1 MGCGCQPIR
10 NRPMPSLTSEC
21 GGAMNPHGCTKKLV
35 INERSTQ
42 ACKHVLASQTFDS
55 ADMPPKKSAES
66 LRKVLHMTENEE
78 KRDRL
83 EKALLEVQELKK
95 SGKKASIH
103 QIALK
108 HNVSH
113 STLGHQANGCT
124 SK

>member
-1 MGCGCQPIR
+1 
-10 NRPMPSLTSEC
+10 
-21 GGAMNPHGCTKKLV
+21 V
-35 INERSTQ
+35 VVNERLKQ
-42 ACKHVLASQTFDS
+42 AHKCVLASQIFNS
-55 ADMPPKKSAES
+55 ADTPPKKSAKS

-95 SGKKASIH
+95 SGKKANIC

-108 HNVSH
+108 HNVSC
-113 STLGHQANGCT
+113 STLGHQANGHT